1 MQLPHALLPYAEKT
15 IILVCDRLT
24 ANFYSAK
31 NRQFEL
37 IEHRENDRLTLDDT
51 ERYVVSVGDG
61 RGIATETDEKL
72 KLREADRFY
81 RELCAWLFER
91 LKTHAYEKLIVV
103 VPHEDKNRLTDHLHT
118 DVRERLDRVVPKELT
133 KLSDA
138 ELISRLNEERK
149 NP

>member
-15 IILVCDRLT
+15 VILVCDRST
-24 ANFYSAK
+24 ANFFEAK
-31 NRQFEL
+31 QRQFERA
-37 IEHRENDRLTLDDT
+37 EHRENDQQMLSDT
-51 ERYVVSVGDG
+51 ERYVISVGDG

-91 LKTHAYEKLIVV
+91 LKTNGYEKLIVV

-118 DVRERLDRVVPKELT
+118 DVRTRLDRVVPKELT
-133 KLSDA
+133 KLSEA
-138 ELISRLNEERK
+138 ELIQRLDEERK